1 MNISE
6 ITSPVS
12 LKPVI
17 NVYVEKFLNKFE
29 DTVKNHS
36 QGETL
41 KINDFMKENAP
52 ELLETIEK
60 GVKALGNVAP
70 EKEIDIF
77 DVESVMNQLIQ
88 EKCSALQKT
97 MPEFAELATA
107 WDDVHQARM
116 THRKE
121 AIEENVRKYQR

>member
-6 ITSPVS
+6 ITSPTS
-12 LKPVI
+12 LKPVV
-17 NVYVEKFLNKFE
+17 NVYVERFLNKFE
-29 DTVKNHS
+29 STVKNLAE
-36 QGETL
+36 GETL
-41 KINDFMKENAP
+41 SINEFMKENAP

-88 EKCSALQKT
+88 EQCSELQKT
-97 MPEFAELATA
+97 MPEFSALATA
-107 WDDVHQARM
+107 WNDVHQARM
-116 THRKE
+116 SHRKE